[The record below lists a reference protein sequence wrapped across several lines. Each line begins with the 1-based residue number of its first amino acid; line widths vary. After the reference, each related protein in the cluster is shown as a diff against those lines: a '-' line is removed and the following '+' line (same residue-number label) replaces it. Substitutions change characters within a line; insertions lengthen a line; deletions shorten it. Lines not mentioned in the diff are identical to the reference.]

1 MRTLASVEHTK
12 KPLLRGLCNYFD
24 IVTAPYGDLEGNS
37 SIGLFLIIYLE
48 SKDSAIP
55 KAKNAIGLKITSKES
70 YPSKYRVAI
79 PRAQCPKLA
88 QDSYVYVNHPYTLMV
103 NKCVHV
109 CTLPEDLYNQVSS
122 KLLLYTANI
131 NNQLV
136 GMLNNKLTL
145 RD

>member
-1 MRTLASVEHTK
+1 MRTLAVSENKK
-12 KPLLRGLCNYFD
+12 KPLLKGLCNYFD

-79 PRAQCPKLA
+79 PKAQCPKLV